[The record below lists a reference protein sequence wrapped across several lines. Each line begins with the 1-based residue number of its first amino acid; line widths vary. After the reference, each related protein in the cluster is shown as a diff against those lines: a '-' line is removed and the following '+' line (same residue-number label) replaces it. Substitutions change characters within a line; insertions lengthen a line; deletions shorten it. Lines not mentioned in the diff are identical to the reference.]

1 MSDKVFEIRDIRKK
15 EQFVVD
21 DVYLNGYA
29 KVCGVYATG
38 VYIALCRHADFTRQ
52 TCFPSISLLARKL
65 NISGRQVMRALRIL
79 EDWGIIKKEKTK
91 GKGNRYWL
99 IDEKYWNPILSPE
112 RPKSNGHQCQSVTG
126 VCQKPVSIRHRYPTG
141 TGSSQTPTSVYQTP
155 VPVTN
160 SHPKDSKS

>member
-1 MSDKVFEIRDIRKK
+1 MNEKAFEIRDIRKK

-21 DVYLNGYA
+21 DIYLNGYA

-38 VYIALCRHADFTRQ
+38 VYIALCRHADFIHQ

-65 NISGRQVMRALRIL
+65 NISGRQVMRALRAL

-99 IDEKYWNPILSPE
+99 IDEKHWKPILSPG
-112 RPKSNGHQCQSVTG
+112 RPKSNGRQCRSVTG
-126 VCQKPVSIRHRYPTG
+126 VCQTPVSIRHRYPTG

-160 SHPKDSKS
+160 GHPKDSKS